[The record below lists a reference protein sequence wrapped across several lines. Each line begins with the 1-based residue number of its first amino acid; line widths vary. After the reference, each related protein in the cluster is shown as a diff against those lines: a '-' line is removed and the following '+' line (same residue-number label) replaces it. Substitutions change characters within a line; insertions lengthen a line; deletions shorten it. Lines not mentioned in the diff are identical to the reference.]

1 VNKARLLGLLLG
13 VLLAACIARFWLVP
27 LPTSFWVDEM
37 VTAFAVHYGTAHPSL
52 AAAPQLAETVYYWL
66 PKTSEALFGFSEVVY
81 RVPSLI
87 AIAVAL
93 FLIAR
98 LAMRLIHPR
107 SGWFVAFA
115 CLSLDRFNYQ
125 AADARPYGLGTAV
138 FAAALW
144 FLIRWLDHNRWS
156 DGLLFAVSAALLW
169 RVHLIY
175 WPFYALFAAYV
186 LWRLA
191 ARDTPVTWVRA
202 ALIAVLLG
210 LALVPVALR
219 ALVLAREAHEHVIVR
234 LPSLRDF
241 SRSFHFLLVAIGGV
255 GTWLIGRARGWPLD
269 TKALRSGPAAVLIL
283 GWWLWPPLALFAYSW
298 LTGNSVFL
306 PRYLSLELP
315 GTALAATLAAAS
327 FVPPN
332 CWKPLSAVLGAGVLL
347 SVGNW
352 KTLHPRHD
360 NSNWREAAREI
371 DALNLS
377 ASTPVIYPS
386 PFIEA
391 RPPVWR
397 PDYPLPGFLYCHLL
411 VYPVAGKPYLF
422 PFVRSPEAEQ
432 YAADLASKTLS
443 TNSRFLIYGGDLNVF
458 AWRDWFAARDEF
470 AGWRTRRLGPFGDV
484 EVVVFE
490 RPVVA
495 AR

>member
-1 VNKARLLGLLLG
+1 
-13 VLLAACIARFWLVP
+13 
-27 LPTSFWVDEM
+27 
-37 VTAFAVHYGTAHPSL
+37 
-52 AAAPQLAETVYYWL
+52 
-66 PKTSEALFGFSEVVY
+66 
-81 RVPSLI
+81 
-87 AIAVAL
+87 
-93 FLIAR
+93 
-98 LAMRLIHPR
+98 
-107 SGWFVAFA
+107 
-115 CLSLDRFNYQ
+115 
-125 AADARPYGLGTAV
+125 
-138 FAAALW
+138 
-144 FLIRWLDHNRWS
+144 
-156 DGLLFAVSAALLW
+156 
-169 RVHLIY
+169 
-175 WPFYALFAAYV
+175 
-186 LWRLA
+186 
-191 ARDTPVTWVRA
+191 
-202 ALIAVLLG
+202 
-210 LALVPVALR
+210 
-219 ALVLAREAHEHVIVR
+219 
-234 LPSLRDF
+234 
-241 SRSFHFLLVAIGGV
+241 
-255 GTWLIGRARGWPLD
+255 
-269 TKALRSGPAAVLIL
+269 
-283 GWWLWPPLALFAYSW
+283 
-298 LTGNSVFL
+298 VFL

-327 FVPPN
+327 LVPPN
-332 CWKPLSAVLGAGVLL
+332 AWKPLSAVLGAGVLL

-371 DALNLS
+371 GALNLS

-443 TNSRFLIYGGDLNVF
+443 TNSRFLIYGGDRNVF

-470 AGWRTRRLGPFGDV
+470 AGWRTSRLGPFGDV